1 MCRTVLTRPD
11 HRATDDDLRQRLLD
25 AAAGL
30 LDDSGIEAV
39 TIRETARR
47 RGVSHG
53 APRRHFPS
61 RTSLLGHLAKRVAVE
76 LGGELDA
83 TDETP
88 LRLAR
93 AYVGFAARRPHAFD
107 LLLRHDLLEASGADL
122 RPRSAPALTRGADFC
137 FGEISPMSKPLSR
150 CRCLSKRD
158 GFLVPPA

>member
-47 RGVSHG
+47 CGVSHG

-61 RTSLLGHLAKRVAVE
+61 RTSLLGHLANARRRRTGRRTRRHRRDAAPARPRLRRVRGA
-76 LGGELDA
+76 
-83 TDETP
+83 P
-88 LRLAR
+88 
-93 AYVGFAARRPHAFD
+93 AAR
-107 LLLRHDLLEASGADL
+107 L
-122 RPRSAPALTRGADFC
+122 RPAPAARPARGLRRRPAP
-137 FGEISPMSKPLSR
+137 EIRAGLNSGR
-150 CRCLSKRD
+150 
-158 GFLVPPA
+158 